1 MSDQNPAP
9 GWYPAPHANNELR
22 YWDGVQWLEPQAPP
36 APVAAAEAETIAFPT
51 APLPADAPT
60 VALPSAGHVTGAYG
74 ATGGPGVPTP
84 GGGSSAPTEFP
95 VPTRVSE
102 PTPEKKPKS
111 KKGWIIGGSVAAAVI
126 LISSVASAM
135 GGGGNKTDVA
145 DEKPAASTATT
156 VDEEPA
162 EEPEPEPDPV
172 VMVAVPDVTGQ
183 TATEALATLMAAGLN
198 PPVLTAL
205 ADPLAKVLSTSPA
218 ANTEV
223 EEGTEIALTLEEKP
237 AYTLA
242 QQNAISSAQDYLEYS
257 GFSRT
262 GLIGQLEYE
271 GFSTEE
277 ATFGVDNAGADWNA
291 EAAETAQQYLDY
303 SSFSRQGLYDQMAYE
318 GFLPAEIEFG
328 LAAVGY

>member
-22 YWDGVQWLEPQAPP
+22 YWDGVQWLEPQPP
-36 APVAAAEAETIAFPT
+36 AAAPVADAETVAFPT
-51 APLPADAPT
+51 TPLPADAPT
-60 VALPSAGHVTGAYG
+60 VVYASVAPADDGF
-74 ATGGPGVPTP
+74 
-84 GGGSSAPTEFP
+84 GGGGASSAPSEFP
-95 VPTRVSE
+95 VPAASE
-102 PTPEKKPKS
+102 PAPGKKAKS

-135 GGGGNKTDVA
+135 GGGSDKSNVA

-162 EEPEPEPDPV
+162 AAPEPEPV
-172 VMVAVPDVTGQ
+172 AMVAVPDVTGQ
-183 TATEALATLMAAGLN
+183 SATEALATLMAAGLN
-198 PPVLTAL
+198 PPVLSAL

-223 EEGTEIALTLEEKP
+223 EEGTEITLTLEEKP

-242 QQNAISSAQDYLEYS
+242 QQNAISSAQDYLS
-257 GFSRT
+257 FTGFSRT
-262 GLIGQLEYE
+262 GLIDQLEFE

-291 EAAETAQQYLDY
+291 EAAEKATQYLEF
-303 SSFSRQGLYDQMAYE
+303 SSFSRQGLYDQMAFE